1 MSDPTSRD
9 KLIRT
14 ASKLFRQKG
23 YSGVG
28 LSEILREAGLPKGS
42 LYYHFPNGKQE
53 LAEAATRWAGD
64 WLEQLLDATFMR
76 AESFD
81 EGALGVC
88 EAIATEA
95 TSDTHVPACPVLS
108 ILQAAPQE
116 PRLQITAQEV
126 YDSWTKCIAKHA
138 KRLGHPRPDEIAFS
152 LHCKL
157 QGAWIIAYAQQSNA
171 PFAQLARELKAL
183 TSSRVEP

>member
-14 ASKLFRQKG
+14 ASNLFRQKG

-28 LSEILREAGLPKGS
+28 LSELLKEAGLPKGS

-53 LAEAATRWAGD
+53 LAEAATRWAGA
-64 WLEQLLDATFMR
+64 WLERLLDATFAQ
-76 AESFD
+76 AESFN
-81 EGALGVC
+81 EGALMVC
-88 EAIATEA
+88 DAIATEV
-95 TSDTHVPACPVLS
+95 TSQTHVPACPVLS
-108 ILQAAPQE
+108 ILQAAPLE

-126 YDSWTKCIAKHA
+126 YGSWTKCIEKHA
-138 KRLGHPRPDEIAFS
+138 KRLGHPRPNDAAFS

-157 QGAWIIAYAQQSNA
+157 QGAWIIAFAQQSNA
-171 PFAQLARELKAL
+171 PFAQLARTLDQKL
-183 TSSRVEP
+183 